1 MGRDTEQPRC
11 GAVVMEKEEWM
22 YWRNIERDEAIQI
35 QLLRAE
41 NKRLNGSLSRL
52 QKFID
57 LQAEDEGLWCI
68 SEHASE
74 AYIQRGLRGCHAMIE
89 QELEALADEK

>member
-1 MGRDTEQPRC
+1 
-11 GAVVMEKEEWM
+11 MEKEEWM

-41 NKRLNGSLSRL
+41 NKRLTAVKDAAIERLNGSLSRL

>member
-1 MGRDTEQPRC
+1 MSDLTERLRSGFGGMVPPVC
-11 GAVVMEKEEWM
+11 
-22 YWRNIERDEAIQI
+22 DEAATRIESDKATI
-35 QLLRAE
+35 E
-41 NKRLNGSLSRL
+41 RLNGSLSRL